1 MLGAV
6 QGHPTFVGTTVI
18 SMPDVLLVTDAEWVR
33 NDVEAAIADPSTS
46 ITVVDDPGRAATA
59 ASDQTFD
66 LIVVD
71 MQVRSMGGMAI
82 VRRLKDAIATENIA
96 STPILL
102 MLDREADR
110 FLAKR
115 AGADLHLLKPFTAQ
129 DFRTAVDSL
138 VST

>member
-1 MLGAV
+1 
-6 QGHPTFVGTTVI
+6 
-18 SMPDVLLVTDAEWVR
+18 MPDVLLVTDAEWVR
-33 NDVEAAIADPSTS
+33 NDVEAAIAHPSTS
-46 ITVVDDPGRAATA
+46 ITVVDDPGRAAA
-59 ASDQTFD
+59 AAANQTYD

-82 VRRLKDAIATENIA
+82 VRRLKDAIATENVA

-115 AGADLHLLKPFTAQ
+115 AGADIHLLKPFTAQ

>member
-1 MLGAV
+1 M
-6 QGHPTFVGTTVI
+6 
-18 SMPDVLLVTDAEWVR
+18 LLVTDAEWVR
-33 NDVEAAIADPSTS
+33 NDVEAAIADPATS
-46 ITVVDDPGRAATA
+46 VTVVADPAGAAA
-59 ASDQTFD
+59 AAGDRTYD

-71 MQVRSMGGMAI
+71 MQVKSMGGMAI
-82 VRRLKDAIATENIA
+82 VRRLKDAIATQQVH
-96 STPILL
+96 STPVLL

-129 DFRTAVDSL
+129 DFRAAVDSL